1 MQMIEYY
8 IKNSKNTR
16 KEVLGLIKELRTY
29 FLIEGICIEKTCEYS
44 NLQLKKI
51 LSESDY
57 NSLSSII
64 DTVKKNKIKYP
75 FLRKF
80 LKKEVKNENR
90 SYRFADLF
98 AGCGGLSLGLENAGF
113 VPVFVNE
120 IDPTFAETH
129 YFNNNISVD
138 NYYVGDINKLVSEI
152 ENYKSTLSNLDLVCG
167 GPPCQGFSMANRQRI
182 IDDPRNNLYKAY
194 LKFLKYTKPKFFII
208 ENVKGMSKKI
218 DEILS
223 DIVRYIGNEYDVHYT
238 LLNASD
244 YGIPQNRERFF
255 IIGNRIGVKSSDIVS
270 NIIKKKTNKKITL
283 ESALYGLPSL
293 FSKPEKNDSDYESIE
308 TGFTVQK
315 KILLQNEYLKGIN
328 KSEQFGYLLNH
339 KNRFNNKRDI
349 EIFNRLPQ
357 GANSLH
363 ESIADIM
370 PYKSRNHMF
379 KDKYYKLKLNDVCK
393 TITSHMKLDCNM
405 YIHPKQGRGL
415 SPREAARIQ
424 SFPDS
429 FYFRGPQNKWYAQI
443 GNAVPVKLAE
453 IIGNEL
459 RKYL

>member
-1 MQMIEYY
+1 MIDYY
-8 IKNSKNTR
+8 IRNSKKPKKNI
-16 KEVLGLIKELRTY
+16 LGLADELKKY
-29 FLIEGICIEKTCEYS
+29 FVMEGIKVEKTNYYQNNKLAKILTVEEYERISSYFDTIEK
-44 NLQLKKI
+44 NKK
-51 LSESDY
+51 
-57 NSLSSII
+57 
-64 DTVKKNKIKYP
+64 KYP
-75 FLRKF
+75 FLTKYIKTN
-80 LKKEVKNENR
+80 LKKNFK
-90 SYRFADLF
+90 SHKFADLF

-138 NYYVGDINKLVSEI
+138 NYYVGDINKLISEI

-223 DIVRYIGNEYDVHYT
+223 DIVKYIGKDYDVHYT

-255 IIGNRIGVKSSDIVS
+255 IIGNRIGIKSADIVS
-270 NIIKKKTNKKITL
+270 NIIKKKNNKKITL
-283 ESALYGLPSL
+283 ESALYGLPIL
-293 FSKPEKNDSDYESIE
+293 FSKTEKNNSDYESIE
-308 TGFTVQK
+308 TGFTLQK
-315 KILLQNEYLKGIN
+315 KRLMQNDYLKEIN
-328 KSEQFGYLLNH
+328 KSDQFDYLLNH

-370 PYKSRNHMF
+370 PYKSRNHIF
-379 KDKYYKLKLNDVCK
+379 KDKYYKLKLNEVSK

-405 YIHPKQGRGL
+405 YIHPKQARGL

-453 IIGNEL
+453 IIGNEI
-459 RKYL
+459 RKFL

>member
-1 MQMIEYY
+1 MIEYY
-8 IKNSKNTR
+8 LKNSKNPR
-16 KEVLGLIKELRTY
+16 KDVLDLCKELKVY
-29 FLIEGICIEKTCEYS
+29 FAIEGISIEKTNKYTNSALE
-44 NLQLKKI
+44 KI
-51 LSESDY
+51 LSKNDY
-57 NSLSSII
+57 TLICNLI
-64 DTVKKNKIKYP
+64 DTVVKNKNKYP
-75 FLRKF
+75 LLSRYY
-80 LKKEVKNENR
+80 KNEKTRNTKH
-90 SYRFADLF
+90 YKFADLF

-113 VPVFVNE
+113 EPVFVNE

-129 YFNNNISVD
+129 YFNNTISVK
-138 NYYVGDINKLVSEI
+138 NYYVGDINKLVLEI
-152 ENYKSTLSNLDLVCG
+152 ENYKSKLAKLDLVCG
-167 GPPCQGFSMANRQRI
+167 GPPCQGFSMANRQKI

-223 DIVRYIGNEYDVHYT
+223 DIVKYIGKEYDVHYT

-244 YGIPQNRERFF
+244 FGIPQNRERFF
-255 IIGNRIGVKSSDIVS
+255 IIGNRIGIKSADIVS

-283 ESALYGLPSL
+283 ESALYGLPVL
-293 FSKPEKNDSDYESIE
+293 LSKPEKNNSDYESIE
-308 TGFTVQK
+308 TGFTLQK
-315 KILLQNEYLKGIN
+315 KRLLQNEYLKEIN
-328 KSEQFGYLLNH
+328 KSEQFDYLLNH

-379 KDKYYKLKLNDVCK
+379 KDKYYKLKMNEVCK

-405 YIHPKQGRGL
+405 YIHPKQARGL

-453 IIGNEL
+453 IIGNEI

>member
-1 MQMIEYY
+1 MIEYY

-16 KEVLGLIKELRTY
+16 KDVLGLIKELKY
-29 FLIEGICIEKTCEYS
+29 FFSIEGICIEKTNKYS
-44 NLQLKKI
+44 NLELKKI

-57 NSLSSII
+57 NSICSII
-64 DTVKKNKIKYP
+64 DTVKKNKTKYP
-75 FLRKF
+75 FLEKYF
-80 LKKEVKNENR
+80 KKEVKNENR
-90 SYRFADLF
+90 LNKFADLF

-138 NYYVGDINKLVSEI
+138 NYYVGDINKLISEI
-152 ENYKSTLSNLDLVCG
+152 ENYKSTLSDLDLVCG

-194 LKFLKYTKPKFFII
+194 LKFLNYTKPKFFII

-223 DIVRYIGNEYDVHYT
+223 DIVKYIGKEYDVHYT

-255 IIGNRIGVKSSDIVS
+255 IIGNRIGVKSADIVS
-270 NIIKKKTNKKITL
+270 NITKKKLYKKITL
-283 ESALYGLPSL
+283 ESAIYGLPVL
-293 FSKPEKNDSDYESIE
+293 FSKPEKNNSDYESVE

-315 KILLQNEYLKGIN
+315 IKLLQNEYLKGIN
-328 KSEQFGYLLNH
+328 NSKQFDYLLNH

-363 ESIADIM
+363 ESIVDIM

-379 KDKYYKLKLNDVCK
+379 KDKYYKLKLNEVCK

-405 YIHPKQGRGL
+405 YIHPKQARGL

-453 IIGNEL
+453 IIGNEI
-459 RKYL
+459 RNYL